1 VKKILILLLP
11 VLMLFSLTGCENR
24 NSTVPNVSAPQT
36 ASTSNDKNTSAASND
51 KILNKSGKKILIVY
65 FSHTGNTQKATN
77 QIHELVGGDIVEIKT
92 ETPYPTNYNECAA
105 LAKREK
111 ESNARPKLS
120 TKVENIGSYDVLF
133 VGYPIWWYTAP
144 MAIHTF
150 LESYDLSGKTVIPF
164 CTSGGSDVAESMPA
178 IKSLCPNSTVLQGL
192 TANNLKD
199 IKPWLSKIGIL

>member
-1 VKKILILLLP
+1 MKKILTLLLSI
-11 VLMLFSLTGCENR
+11 LMLSSLTGCGNGNAAP
-24 NSTVPNVSAPQT
+24 NSSLKQT
-36 ASTSNDKNTSAASND
+36 ASTSDDKNTSTASND
-51 KILNKSGKKILIVY
+51 KVSNKNGKKILIGY
-65 FSHTGNTQKATN
+65 FSHTGNTRKTAN

-92 ETPYPTNYNECAA
+92 ETPYPTNYNECAD

-120 TKVENIGSYDVLF
+120 TKVADMNSYDVIF

-164 CTSGGSDVAESMPA
+164 CTSGGSDVAESMDA
-178 IKSLCPNSTVLQGL
+178 IKNLCPNSTVLQGL
-192 TANNLKD
+192 TANNLND
-199 IKPWLSKIGIL
+199 IKPWLSKLGML

>member
-1 VKKILILLLP
+1 MKKILTLLLSGC
-11 VLMLFSLTGCENR
+11 MLFSLAGCG
-24 NSTVPNVSAPQT
+24 NSNAAVPNSSSQQT
-36 ASTSNDKNTSAASND
+36 ASVSNEKNTSANTTVT
-51 KILNKSGKKILIVY
+51 NKSGKKILIAY
-65 FSHTGNTQKATN
+65 FSHTGNTRKAAN

-92 ETPYPTNYNECAA
+92 ETPYPTNYNECAD

-120 TKVENIGSYDVLF
+120 TKVENMGSYDVIF

-150 LESYDLSGKTVIPF
+150 LESYDLAGKTVIPF

-192 TANNLKD
+192 TANNLND
-199 IKPWLSKIGIL
+199 VKPWLSKLGML

>member
-1 VKKILILLLP
+1 MKRILTLLLSGL
-11 VLMLFSLTGCENR
+11 VLFSVIGCGNGNAAIP
-24 NSTVPNVSAPQT
+24 NSSSQQSA
-36 ASTSNDKNTSAASND
+36 SASND
-51 KILNKSGKKILIVY
+51 KSISATSNTMVSNKNGKKILIAY
-65 FSHTGNTQKATN
+65 FSHTGNTRKAAN

-92 ETPYPTNYNECAA
+92 EIPYPTNYNECAD
-105 LAKREK
+105 LAKKEK

-120 TKVENIGSYDVLF
+120 IKVENMNSYDVIF

-164 CTSGGSDVAESMPA
+164 CTSGGSDVAESLPA

-192 TANNLKD
+192 TANNPSD
-199 IKPWLSKIGIL
+199 IKPWLSKLGML